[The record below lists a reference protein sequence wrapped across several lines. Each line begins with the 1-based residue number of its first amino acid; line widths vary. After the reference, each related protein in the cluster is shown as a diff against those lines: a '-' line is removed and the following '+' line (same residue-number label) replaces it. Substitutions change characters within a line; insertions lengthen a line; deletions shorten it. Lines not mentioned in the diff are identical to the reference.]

1 MYEKYVK
8 NIIDRLLAG
17 LALILLS
24 PIFLLTALA
33 IKIEDPKGK
42 IFFIQERS
50 GKDGIPFLCYKFR
63 SMKMEAPKDQ
73 ATWELDNATS
83 YITKV
88 GAFIRKTS
96 IDELPQLI
104 NIVKGDMS
112 LVGPRPVI
120 LKEEELIKLRKD
132 FDALRVK
139 PGITGLS
146 QISGRDNLPPRKKAE
161 TDGEYASKVS
171 FLNDLKI
178 ILKTIPQV
186 LSSEGI
192 SEGKKDDENFK

>member
-8 NIIDRLLAG
+8 NIMDRILAG
-17 LALILLS
+17 LGLIVLS
-24 PIFLLTALA
+24 PIFLITALA
-33 IKIEDPKGK
+33 IKIENPKGK
-42 IFFIQERS
+42 VFFVQDRS
-50 GKDGIPFLCYKFR
+50 GRDNTPFKCIKFR
-63 SMKMEAPKDQ
+63 SMRTDAPKNQ
-73 ATWELDNATS
+73 ATWELANAES

-104 NIVKGDMS
+104 NIVKGDMAI
-112 LVGPRPVI
+112 VGPRPVI
-120 LKEEELIKLRKD
+120 LKEKDLIELREEYGAARLR
-132 FDALRVK
+132 

-146 QISGRDNLPPRKKAE
+146 QISGRDNLPPAKKAKI
-161 TDGEYASKVS
+161 DGIYAENVT
-171 FLNDLKI
+171 FINDLKI

-192 SEGKKDDENFK
+192 SEGEKQDEEFK

>member
-8 NIIDRLLAG
+8 NILDRI
-17 LALILLS
+17 LALLGLIILS

-33 IKIEDPKGK
+33 IKIEEPRGK
-42 IFFIQERS
+42 VFFIQDRS
-50 GKDGIPFLCYKFR
+50 GKEGKAFSCIKFR
-63 SMKMEAPKDQ
+63 SMSTEAPNNA
-73 ATWELDNATS
+73 ATWELDNADS

-88 GAFIRKTS
+88 GRFIRKTS

-104 NIVKGDMS
+104 NIIKGDMS
-112 LVGPRPVI
+112 IVGPRPVI
-120 LKEEELIKLRKD
+120 LKEEELINLRRQ
-132 FDALRVK
+132 FGALSVR

-146 QISGRDNLPPRKKAE
+146 QISGRDNLPPKKKAE
-161 TDGEYASKVS
+161 TDGEYAANVT

-186 LSSEGI
+186 LSGEGV
-192 SEGKKDDENFK
+192 SEGKKEDF

>member
-8 NIIDRLLAG
+8 NIMDRILAG
-17 LALILLS
+17 LGLIVLS
-24 PIFLLTALA
+24 PIFLITALA
-33 IKIEDPKGK
+33 IKIENPKGK
-42 IFFIQERS
+42 VFFVQDRS
-50 GKDGIPFLCYKFR
+50 GRDSTPFKCIKFR
-63 SMKMEAPKDQ
+63 SMRIDAPKNQ
-73 ATWELDNATS
+73 ATWELANAES

-104 NIVKGDMS
+104 NIVKGDMAI
-112 LVGPRPVI
+112 VGPRPVI
-120 LKEEELIKLRKD
+120 LKEKDLIELREECGAARLR
-132 FDALRVK
+132 

-146 QISGRDNLPPRKKAE
+146 QISGRDNLPPTKKAKI
-161 TDGEYASKVS
+161 DGIYAENVT
-171 FLNDLKI
+171 FINDLKI

-192 SEGKKDDENFK
+192 SEGEKQDEEFK

>member
-8 NIIDRLLAG
+8 NIMDRILAG
-17 LALILLS
+17 LGLIVLS
-24 PIFLLTALA
+24 PIFLITALA

-42 IFFIQERS
+42 VFFIQDRS
-50 GKDGIPFLCYKFR
+50 GRDSIPFKCIKFR
-63 SMKMEAPKDQ
+63 SMRTDAPKNQ
-73 ATWELDNATS
+73 ATWALSNAES

-104 NIVKGDMS
+104 NIVKGDMAI
-112 LVGPRPVI
+112 VGPRPVI
-120 LKEEELIKLRKD
+120 LKEKELIELREEYG
-132 FDALRVK
+132 ASRLR

-146 QISGRDNLPPRKKAE
+146 QISGRDNLPPAKKAKI
-161 TDGEYASKVS
+161 DGLYAEHVT
-171 FLNDLKI
+171 FINDLKI

-192 SEGKKDDENFK
+192 SEGEKQDEEFK

>member
-8 NIIDRLLAG
+8 NIIDRIVAA
-17 LALILLS
+17 LALIILS
-24 PIFLLTALA
+24 PLFLITAIA
-33 IKIEDPKGK
+33 IKIDDPAGK
-42 IFFIQERS
+42 VFFIQERS
-50 GKDGIPFLCYKFR
+50 GKDGKAFNCIKFR
-63 SMKMEAPKDQ
+63 SMSTKAPKDM
-73 ATWELDNATS
+73 ATWQLANADS

-104 NIVKGDMS
+104 NIVKGDMA

-120 LKEEELIKLRKD
+120 LNEKELINLRKE
-132 FDALRVK
+132 FNALRLK

-146 QISGRDNLPPRKKAE
+146 QISGRDNLAPRKKAKL
-161 TDGEYASKVS
+161 DGLYGQNVT

-186 LSSEGI
+186 LTSEGI
-192 SEGKKDDENFK
+192 SEGEKEDEEFR